1 MRLRANIGLYELVEV
16 IILKSPKQQYA
27 KEEGPKADNHRLGQ
41 QRTPQRGLAGAEYLL
56 RVDVA
61 NAHGRK
67 CRAEVGII
75 DRGDQQDND
84 SDGEDQEH
92 GRRACTGRWVEQ
104 ERLEGVDVG
113 QGDRYHLHLAV
124 LFLEIQEILV
134 VFRKGVDQYLRVR
147 RIALVKAD
155 IKGEVC

>member
-1 MRLRANIGLYELVEV
+1 
-16 IILKSPKQQYA
+16 
-27 KEEGPKADNHRLGQ
+27 
-41 QRTPQRGLAGAEYLL
+41 LAGAEYLL
-56 RVDVA
+56 CVDVA
-61 NAHGRK
+61 DTHGRER
-67 CRAEVGII
+67 RAEVGII

-84 SDGEDQEH
+84 RDGEDQEH
-92 GRRACTGRWVEQ
+92 GRRAGAWRRVEQ

-134 VFRKGVDQYLRVR
+134 VFREGVDQYLRVR
-147 RIALVKAD
+147 RITLVKAD